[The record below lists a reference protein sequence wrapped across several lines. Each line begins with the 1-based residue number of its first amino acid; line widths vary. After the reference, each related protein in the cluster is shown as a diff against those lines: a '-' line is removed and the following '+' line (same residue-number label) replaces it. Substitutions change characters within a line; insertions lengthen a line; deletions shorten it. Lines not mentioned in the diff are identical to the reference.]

1 MPMKKRTTT
10 KTRLMPFTKRQRE
23 EARFMLSQIKPLDE
37 WLATT
42 GHINL
47 DRIRSEF
54 GDPVA
59 FCNRFVGQLTKIASG
74 KGARG
79 LVMVTQN
86 SEETVKWAKS
96 KI

>member
-23 EARFMLSQIKPLDE
+23 QARFMLSQIKPLDE

-42 GHINL
+42 GHENL
-47 DRIRSEF
+47 DRIRREC
-54 GDPVA
+54 GNPVA
-59 FCNRFVGQLTKIASG
+59 FYNRFVAELKKVISG

-79 LVMVTQN
+79 LV
-86 SEETVKWAKS
+86 TVSTRQA
-96 KI
+96 